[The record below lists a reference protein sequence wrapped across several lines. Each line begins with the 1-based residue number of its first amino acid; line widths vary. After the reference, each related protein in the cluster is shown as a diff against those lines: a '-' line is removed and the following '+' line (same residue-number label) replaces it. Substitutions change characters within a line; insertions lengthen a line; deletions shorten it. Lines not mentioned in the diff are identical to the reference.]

1 MTINEDR
8 FRDAG
13 HSVINGSGTTEVDNI
28 RVGDPICSQKAE
40 AIARCILKVDAGK
53 DNSLAL
59 YTQPGGLEEGRFV
72 FAGVAL

>member
-8 FRDAG
+8 FRDAS
-13 HSVINGSGTTEVDNI
+13 HSVINGSGTSGVDDI

-40 AIARCILKVDAGK
+40 AIARCILKVDTEK
-53 DNSLAL
+53 DHSLAL

-72 FAGVAL
+72 FAGVAP